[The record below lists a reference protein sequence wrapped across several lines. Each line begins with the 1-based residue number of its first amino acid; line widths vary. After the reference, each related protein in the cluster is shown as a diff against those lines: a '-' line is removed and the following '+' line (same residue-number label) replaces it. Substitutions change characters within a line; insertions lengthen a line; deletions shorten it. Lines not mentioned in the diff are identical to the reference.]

1 MNTLLSMVKNE
12 HMIFSK
18 KFFTSP
24 TLKLESLGIL
34 NLEMLLNIYIQKFA
48 KV

>member
-12 HMIFSK
+12 HMIFSI
-18 KFFTSP
+18 FFTSP